1 MAQLDVFRTANG
13 EYLLDFQADLLDHF
27 NTRFVIP
34 LLSPNNGPKIAQR
47 LNPIFMIEGEQMAL
61 YTQFALT
68 VPELDLKD
76 HITSL
81 ADQRYIVM
89 DALDMLM
96 SGY

>member
-13 EYLLDFQADLLDHF
+13 EYLLDFQADLLDNF

-34 LLSPNNGPKIAQR
+34 LASPKNGPKTAQR
-47 LNPIFMIEGEQMAL
+47 LNPIFNIEGEDMAL

-68 VPELDLKD
+68 VPLAELTD
-76 HITSL
+76 HVTSL
-81 ADQRYIVM
+81 ADQRHLVV
-89 DALDMLM
+89 DAIDMLI

>member
-13 EYLLDFQADLLDHF
+13 EYLLDFQADLLEHF

-34 LLSPNNGPKIAQR
+34 LASPRNGPKTAQR
-47 LNPIFMIEGEQMAL
+47 LNPIFNIDGEDMAL

-68 VPELDLKD
+68 VPLSELNEYV
-76 HITSL
+76 TSL
-81 ADQRYIVM
+81 ADQRYIVV
-89 DALDMLM
+89 DALDLLI

>member
-1 MAQLDVFRTANG
+1 VAQLDVFRTANG

-34 LLSPNNGPKIAQR
+34 LASPVSGPKTAQR
-47 LNPIFMIEGEQMAL
+47 LNPIFEIEGQDMAL

-68 VPELDLKD
+68 VPVADLTD
-76 HITSL
+76 YVTSL
-81 ADQRYIVM
+81 ADQRYMVV
-89 DALDMLM
+89 DALDMLI

>member
-34 LLSPNNGPKIAQR
+34 LASPNKGPKTAQR
-47 LNPIFMIEGEQMAL
+47 LNPIFKIEGEDMAL

-68 VPELDLKD
+68 VPVAELTDFV
-76 HITSL
+76 TSL
-81 ADQRYIVM
+81 ADQRYLVV
-89 DALDMLM
+89 DALDMLV

>member
-13 EYLLDFQADLLDHF
+13 EYLLDFQADLLSHF

-34 LLSPNNGPKIAQR
+34 LASPNNGPKIAQR
-47 LNPIFMIEGEQMAL
+47 LNPVFMIEGERMAL

-68 VPELDLKD
+68 VPEADLKD
-76 HITSL
+76 HVASL
-81 ADQRYIVM
+81 SDERYVVM
-89 DALDMLM
+89 EALDMLI

>member
-13 EYLLDFQADLLDHF
+13 EYLLDFQADLLEHF

-34 LLSPNNGPKIAQR
+34 LASPRNGPKTAQR
-47 LNPIFMIEGEQMAL
+47 LNPIFNIDGEDMAL

-68 VPELDLKD
+68 VPLAELNEYV
-76 HITSL
+76 TSL
-81 ADQRYIVM
+81 ADQRYIVV
-89 DALDMLM
+89 DALDLLI

>member
-13 EYLLDFQADLLDHF
+13 EYLLDFQSDLLSHF

-34 LLSPNNGPKIAQR
+34 LAKLTNGPKTAER
-47 LNPIFMIEGEQMAL
+47 LNPVFLIDGEQMAL

-68 VPELDLKD
+68 VPEADLQD
-76 HITSL
+76 HVTSL
-81 ADQRYIVM
+81 EAERYTVM
-89 DALDMLM
+89 QAVDMLV